1 MKPHIHPDYR
11 LVLFHDTAADA
22 FFLVGSTIKSDRRY
36 KWQDGNEYPYVTL
49 DVSSHSHSFY
59 TGKQKQVSAEGSVA
73 RFTKRFGGAFSSKK
87 ES

>member
-36 KWQDGNEYPYVTL
+36 TWQDGKEYPYVSL
-49 DVSSHSHSFY
+49 DVSSQSHSFY
-59 TGKQKQVSAEGSVA
+59 TGKQKQASGEGRGA
-73 RFTKRFGGAFSSKK
+73 RVKKRFGAFSSNKD
-87 ES
+87 S

>member
-36 KWQDGNEYPYVTL
+36 TWQDGKEYPYVSL
-49 DVSSHSHSFY
+49 DVSSQSHSFY
-59 TGKQKQVSAEGSVA
+59 TGKQKQVSSEGSVA
-73 RFTKRFGGAFSSKK
+73 RFNKRLGAFSSKK

>member
-36 KWQDGNEYPYVTL
+36 TWQDGKEYPYVSL
-49 DVSSHSHSFY
+49 DVSSQSHSFY
-59 TGKQKQVSAEGSVA
+59 TGKQKQVSSEGSVA
-73 RFTKRFGGAFSSKK
+73 RFNKRCGAFSSKK

>member
-1 MKPHIHPDYR
+1 MKPHVHPDYR

-36 KWQDGNEYPYVTL
+36 TWQDGKEYPYVSL
-49 DVSSHSHSFY
+49 DVSSQSHSFY
-59 TGKQKQVSAEGSVA
+59 TGKQKQVSSEGSVA
-73 RFTKRFGGAFSSKK
+73 HFNKRFGAFSSKK

>member
-36 KWQDGNEYPYVTL
+36 TWQDGKEYPYVSL
-49 DVSSHSHSFY
+49 DVSSQSHSFY
-59 TGKQKQVSAEGSVA
+59 TGKQKQVSSEGCVA
-73 RFTKRFGGAFSSKK
+73 RFNKRFGAFSSKK

>member
-1 MKPHIHPDYR
+1 MKSHIHPDYR

-36 KWQDGNEYPYVTL
+36 TWQDGKEYPYVSL
-49 DVSSHSHSFY
+49 DVSSQSHSFY
-59 TGKQKQVSAEGSVA
+59 TGKQKQVSSEGSVA
-73 RFTKRFGGAFSSKK
+73 RFNKRFGAFSNKK

>member
-36 KWQDGNEYPYVTL
+36 TWQDGKEYPYVPL
-49 DVSSHSHSFY
+49 DVSSQSHTFY
-59 TGKQKQVSAEGSVA
+59 TGKQKQVSSEGSVA
-73 RFTKRFGGAFSSKK
+73 RFNKRFGAFSSKK

>member
-36 KWQDGNEYPYVTL
+36 TWQDGKEYPYVSL
-49 DVSSHSHSFY
+49 DVSSQSHSFY
-59 TGKQKQVSAEGSVA
+59 TGKQKQVSSEGSVA
-73 RFTKRFGGAFSSKK
+73 RFNKRFSAFSSKK

>member
-36 KWQDGNEYPYVTL
+36 TWQDGKEYPYVSL
-49 DVSSHSHSFY
+49 DVSSQSHSFY
-59 TGKQKQVSAEGSVA
+59 TGKQKQVSSEGSVA
-73 RFTKRFGGAFSSKK
+73 RFNKRFGAFSSMK

>member
-36 KWQDGNEYPYVTL
+36 TWQDGKEYPYVSL
-49 DVSSHSHSFY
+49 DVSSQSHSFY
-59 TGKQKQVSAEGSVA
+59 TGKQK
-73 RFTKRFGGAFSSKK
+73 
-87 ES
+87 

>member
-1 MKPHIHPDYR
+1 MKPHIHPPYR
-11 LVLFHDTAADA
+11 QVLFHDTAADA

-36 KWQDGNEYPYVTL
+36 VWKDGKEYPYVAL
-49 DVSSHSHSFY
+49 DVSSQSHSFY

-73 RFTKRFGGAFSSKK
+73 RFNKRFGTFAGKK

>member
-36 KWQDGNEYPYVTL
+36 TWQDGKEYPYVSL
-49 DVSSHSHSFY
+49 DVSSQSHSFY
-59 TGKQKQVSAEGSVA
+59 TGKQKQVSSEGSVA
-73 RFTKRFGGAFSSKK
+73 RFNKRFCAFSSKK

>member
-1 MKPHIHPDYR
+1 MKPHTHPDYR

-36 KWQDGNEYPYVTL
+36 TWQDGKEYPYVSL
-49 DVSSHSHSFY
+49 DVSSQSHSFY
-59 TGKQKQVSAEGSVA
+59 TGKQKQVSSEGSVV
-73 RFTKRFGGAFSSKK
+73 RFNKRFGAFSSKK

>member
-36 KWQDGNEYPYVTL
+36 TWQDGKEYPYVSL
-49 DVSSHSHSFY
+49 DVSSQSHSFY
-59 TGKQKQVSAEGSVA
+59 TGKQKQVSSERSVA
-73 RFTKRFGGAFSSKK
+73 RFNKRFGAFSSKK

>member
-36 KWQDGNEYPYVTL
+36 TWQDGKEYPYVSL
-49 DVSSHSHSFY
+49 DVSSQSHSFY
-59 TGKQKQVSAEGSVA
+59 TGKQKQVSSEGSVA
-73 RFTKRFGGAFSSKK
+73 RFNKRFGAFSSNK

>member
-22 FFLVGSTIKSDRRY
+22 FFLVGSTIKSDRSY
-36 KWQDGNEYPYVTL
+36 TWQDGKEYPYVSL
-49 DVSSHSHSFY
+49 DVSSQSHSFY
-59 TGKQKQVSAEGSVA
+59 TGKQKQVSSEGSVA
-73 RFTKRFGGAFSSKK
+73 RFNKRFGAFSSNK

>member
-36 KWQDGNEYPYVTL
+36 TWQDGKEYPYVSL
-49 DVSSHSHSFY
+49 DVYSQSHSFY
-59 TGKQKQVSAEGSVA
+59 TGKQKQVSSEGSVA
-73 RFTKRFGGAFSSKK
+73 PFNKRFGAFSSKK